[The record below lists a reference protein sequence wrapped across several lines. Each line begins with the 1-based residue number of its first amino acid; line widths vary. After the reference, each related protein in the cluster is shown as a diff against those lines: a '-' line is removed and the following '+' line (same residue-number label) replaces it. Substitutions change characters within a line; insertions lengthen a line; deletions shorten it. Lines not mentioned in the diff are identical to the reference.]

1 MKFAINEFV
10 RRQTAGSRFS
20 HFEGTEEELLALIEA
35 NFPLAKP
42 GYRDGVELVPVP
54 AEGFYSGV
62 VEVQSPDA
70 ELEIRFSARQE
81 GEDPYL
87 HVVSTTGMK
96 DAAKFVE
103 LVMYRH
109 DVLGDD
115 ASTEADW
122 ELISINARS
131 SAEEEPL
138 TPVAMARNLL
148 ELPGGTKAEYTPEQF
163 AKAIIYW
170 STRVMCAEK

>member
-1 MKFAINEFV
+1 MKFAINKFV
-10 RRQTAGSRFS
+10 RRQTLESRFS
-20 HFEGTEEELLALIEA
+20 HFEGLDTELLALIED

-54 AEGFYSGV
+54 AKGFFSGV
-62 VEVQSPDA
+62 VEVDSPDA
-70 ELEIRFSARQE
+70 GLEIRFSARQE

-87 HVVSTTGMK
+87 HVVSTTGAK

-109 DVLGDD
+109 DILGDD

-122 ELISINARS
+122 ELISINARTTV
-131 SAEEEPL
+131 EEEPL
-138 TPVAMARNLL
+138 TPVAMARNFL
-148 ELPGGTKAEYTPEQF
+148 ELPGGTKAEYTPEEF